1 MNEKL
6 KNYIDWI
13 QYDELIA
20 GVNNCPHKLL
30 GNHIYDGH
38 QIICAYRPAA
48 DYIKIFDRN
57 GKNERYLDKIDDK
70 GKFPTGRFLSF
81 QSCFAQPLI
90 NL

>member
-57 GKNERYLDKIDDK
+57 GKNENTMD
-70 GKFPTGRFLSF
+70 TTMLSLSIGTTTLAGP
-81 QSCFAQPLI
+81 SCSAR
-90 NL
+90 